1 MNRGSVK
8 IYRCIEDDPIWQ
20 DDEPYSKR
28 AAWIDLILQVNHKDS
43 SFILGMQKIIVKRGQ
58 KWTSIGK
65 LCERWHWGREKV
77 SRYLNLLESEGMI
90 WQERTNRGLLIT
102 LVNYAKFQDFN
113 GRATEPLT
121 VPLDVQR
128 EGLMPNEGRTTD
140 RATDLQTIMNKNDI
154 KNESKNVKKPAALSL
169 DFVVEE

>member
-1 MNRGSVK
+1 MDKGYVK
-8 IYRCIEDDPIWQ
+8 IFRSIQ
-20 DDEPYSKR
+20 DDVLWRDSEPFCKR
-28 AAWIDLILQVNHKDS
+28 AAWMDLIIMANHKDND
-43 SFILGMQKIIVKRGQ
+43 FILGNTKFTCRRGQ
-58 KWTSIGK
+58 HWTSIKK
-65 LCERWHWGREKV
+65 LKDRWNWSEKKV
-77 SRYLNLLESEGMI
+77 KAFLRLLENDQKIMLET
-90 WQERTNRGLLIT
+90 TNRGCMIT
-102 LVNYAKFQDFN
+102 LVNYGKFQDFN

-154 KNESKNVKKPAALSL
+154 KNEPKNVKKPAAFSL